1 MDKIKILVIV
11 GPTASGKTALSISC
25 AEKFGGEIVSADSMQ
40 IYEGLDIATAKP
52 TADEMHGIKHYMIGF
67 LPADKTYSVA
77 DYVCD
82 AEKYI
87 KDIHVRGK
95 LPIIVGGTGLYIDSL
110 VNNIKFT
117 QSPTDNE
124 LRVKLQKECEE
135 NGSEAMRAKLRAM
148 HLLNDMARTESRL
161 RDKLKLGGYPS
172 EITEAAIAYVKSFGY
187 INDEEYVRR
196 YMEYKSGSKSKIQI
210 KMDLRKKGIT
220 AETLERVFEEYEY
233 EEDDILEEQ
242 VKKRIR
248 QKGSVTKEN
257 FQKYY
262 GYFARKGFNSG
273 KILDLLRKYME
284 D

>member
-1 MDKIKILVIV
+1 MYVC
-11 GPTASGKTALSISC
+11 GPTVYNLIHIGNAR
-25 AEKFGGEIVSADSMQ
+25 
-40 IYEGLDIATAKP
+40 P
-52 TADEMHGIKHYMIGF
+52 MIIF
-67 LPADKTYSVA
+67 DT
-77 DYVCD
+77 
-82 AEKYI
+82 
-87 KDIHVRGK
+87 
-95 LPIIVGGTGLYIDSL
+95 
-110 VNNIKFT
+110 
-117 QSPTDNE
+117 
-124 LRVKLQKECEE
+124 
-135 NGSEAMRAKLRAM
+135 
-148 HLLNDMARTESRL
+148 
-161 RDKLKLGGYPS
+161 
-172 EITEAAIAYVKSFGY
+172 
-187 INDEEYVRR
+187 VRR

>member
-1 MDKIKILVIV
+1 MIITKLDKV
-11 GPTASGKTALSISC
+11 GTKQVRL
-25 AEKFGGEIVSADSMQ
+25 FF
-40 IYEGLDIATAKP
+40 
-52 TADEMHGIKHYMIGF
+52 DE
-67 LPADKTYSVA
+67 
-77 DYVCD
+77 
-82 AEKYI
+82 EKYC
-87 KDIHVRGK
+87 
-95 LPIIVGGTGLYIDSL
+95 LLYY
-110 VNNIKFT
+110 
-117 QSPTDNE
+117 NE
-124 LRVKLQKECEE
+124 IRRLGFHEQDEIGQKEFEE
-135 NGSEAMRAKLRAM
+135 LNKLLLHRAKLKAMSLLKYQDRTKKELKERLMRA
-148 HLLNDMARTESRL
+148 EF
-161 RDKLKLGGYPS
+161 P
-172 EITEAAIAYVKSFGY
+172 EFITEGAVAYVESFGY

-248 QKGSVTKEN
+248 QKGSVSKEN

-262 GYFARKGFNSG
+262 GYFARNGFNSG